1 MHISSKLGIGTLILA
16 IAMFTPN
23 VQAADQQQNSPNE
36 GDTVHV
42 LVGKSVLVNVQSPMT
57 RVLSS
62 NPTVVE
68 TLATSPTQVV
78 VEGKAAGAS
87 SLILWDE
94 AGRSQ
99 VLDVIVDLDVSALRN
114 AIQRTYP
121 DSKLDVQADGARLI
135 LTGSVTDPK
144 QAEDLGK
151 MAGAYSNQVVNSLTV
166 GTLHE
171 KQVLLEVKFAEVDRT
186 GVHQHRNNF
195 L

>member
-1 MHISSKLGIGTLILA
+1 MDISSKLGIGTLILA

-23 VQAADQQQNSPNE
+23 VQAADQQQTSPNE

-99 VLDVIVDLDVSALRN
+99 VLERLRLPLPSR
-114 AIQRTYP
+114 AARASRGIDRVCQR
-121 DSKLDVQADGARLI
+121 
-135 LTGSVTDPK
+135 
-144 QAEDLGK
+144 
-151 MAGAYSNQVVNSLTV
+151 
-166 GTLHE
+166 
-171 KQVLLEVKFAEVDRT
+171 
-186 GVHQHRNNF
+186 
-195 L
+195 